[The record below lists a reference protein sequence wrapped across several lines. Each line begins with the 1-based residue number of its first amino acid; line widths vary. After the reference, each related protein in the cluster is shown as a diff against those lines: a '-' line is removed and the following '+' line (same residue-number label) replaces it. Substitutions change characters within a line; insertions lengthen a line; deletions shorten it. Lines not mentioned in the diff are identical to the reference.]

1 MTSKLGRN
9 DPCWCGSGAKY
20 KKCHLAADR
29 AAGRVPAAA
38 DAAEPSGGAGPS
50 GLTALFRGRSD
61 APAKAPKRLKRTPRE
76 IRFKTA
82 EEIEGIRRACQ
93 LTRSILDDLNEVVAP
108 GVATEAVDR
117 FVHERITGAGATPA
131 TLGYN
136 GYPASSCISINE
148 VVCHGIPGARQLA
161 SGDIVNVD
169 VTSVLDG
176 YYGDASRMYL
186 VGEVSDD
193 ARRLV
198 EVTRESLE
206 RGIAAVRPG
215 AHVGDIG
222 HAIQA
227 YAEAHGFSVVRQ
239 MVGHGVGLEFHEA
252 PEIPHFGDPGDGPPL
267 EPGMVFT
274 IEPMINAGGWRLKI
288 LDDDWTAVTVDGSLS
303 AQWEHTVAVT
313 ADGVDILTR

>member
-1 MTSKLGRN
+1 VNSKLGRN
-9 DPCWCGSGAKY
+9 DPCWCGSGTKY
-20 KKCHLAADR
+20 KKCHLPADR
-29 AAGRVPAAA
+29 AAGRTPDSDAGATGAAGSSA
-38 DAAEPSGGAGPS
+38 PS
-50 GLTALFRGRSD
+50 GLTSLFRGKSSR
-61 APAKAPKRLKRTPRE
+61 PPTRPRRKPRE
-76 IRFKTA
+76 IRIKTA
-82 EEIEGIRRACQ
+82 DEIEGIRRACQ
-93 LTRSILDDLNEVVAP
+93 LTRSILDDLSGVVAP
-108 GVATEAVDR
+108 GVPTGEIDR
-117 FVHERITGAGATPA
+117 FVHDRITGAGATPA

-148 VVCHGIPGARQLA
+148 VVCHGIPDARELA
-161 SGDIVNVD
+161 AGHIVNID

-198 EVTRESLE
+198 EVTRESLD
-206 RGIAAVRPG
+206 RGIEAVRPG

-222 HAIQA
+222 HAIQS
-227 YAEAHGFSVVRQ
+227 YAEGHGFSVVRQ

-252 PEIPHFGDPGDGPPL
+252 PEIPHFGRPGDGPEL
-267 EPGMVFT
+267 APGMVFT

-313 ADGVDILTR
+313 ADGVDVLTA